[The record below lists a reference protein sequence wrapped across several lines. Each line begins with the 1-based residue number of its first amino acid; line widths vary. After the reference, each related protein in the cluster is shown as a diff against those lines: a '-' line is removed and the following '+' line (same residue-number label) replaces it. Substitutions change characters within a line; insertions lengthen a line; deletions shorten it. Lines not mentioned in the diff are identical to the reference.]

1 MSGFIKLH
9 RRMLQWEWATTP
21 STLVVFVHLLLR
33 ANYEPRRWRG
43 LDLLPG
49 QVVTG
54 RAALAEQ
61 TGLSEKQIRTALKNL
76 EKTGEVA
83 IKTTRQFSL
92 ISITKWADYQDR
104 GQQRANEGPTEGQQR
119 ATLKESKKV
128 RREESKTPP
137 IAPPRGGEPEGFAD
151 FWEAFP
157 RQRRGSKDKA
167 KRAYAQALKR
177 ASAAEIAE
185 GLELYVKSKDVADG
199 YAKGAAA
206 WLNDD
211 RWADR
216 PPPKLKAVKA
226 GGLFG

>member
-9 RRMLQWEWATTP
+9 RRMLQWEWAAAP

-43 LDLLPG
+43 LELLPG

-104 GQQRANEGPTEGQQR
+104 GQQRANKGPTEGQQR

-128 RREESKTPP
+128 RRKESKNPP
-137 IAPPRGGEPEGFAD
+137 IPQGGASP
-151 FWEAFP
+151 
-157 RQRRGSKDKA
+157 
-167 KRAYAQALKR
+167 R
-177 ASAAEIAE
+177 ASRIS
-185 GLELYVKSKDVADG
+185 GRRTHDS
-199 YAKGAAA
+199 GAAA
-206 WLNDD
+206 RTRP
-211 RWADR
+211 RWHTPRRSSGPAR
-216 PPPKLKAVKA
+216 RRLPR
-226 GGLFG
+226 GWSCT